1 MDVSISAGRF
11 KGKKLRFPDNQSDFR
26 PTKLMVREAI
36 CSSIMVDIVD
46 SNVLELCGGS
56 GVFTLELMSRGASKA
71 TVVELDSGRARII
84 SRFSNELG
92 ISNEVTVVQ
101 GDVADSIGRLGEGY
115 HIIFFDPPYYTDNL
129 ADMIPKALDLLA
141 SGGILIFEHASD
153 DTYIDSVQISS
164 GYKVKKKKYGQTTI
178 RYYRN
183 KE

>member
-11 KGKKLRFPDNQSDFR
+11 KGKKLKFSDSQSDFR

-56 GVFTLELMSRGASKA
+56 GVFTLELMSRGAKKA
-71 TVVELDSGRARII
+71 TVVELDRERARMI

-92 ISNEVTVVQ
+92 IAE
-101 GDVADSIGRLGEGY
+101 DVAVRQADVAEAIGALESGY
-115 HIIFFDPPYYTDNL
+115 HVIFFDPPYYTDNL
-129 ADMIPKALDLLA
+129 AALIPEALNLLA

-153 DTYIDSVQISS
+153 DKYIDTVQIPS
-164 GYKVKKKKYGQTTI
+164 GFKEKKKKYGQTTI